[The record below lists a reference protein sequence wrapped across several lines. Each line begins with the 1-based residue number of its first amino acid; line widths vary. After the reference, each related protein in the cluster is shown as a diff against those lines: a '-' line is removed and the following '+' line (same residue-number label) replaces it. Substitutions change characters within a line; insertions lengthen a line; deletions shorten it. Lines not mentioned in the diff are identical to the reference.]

1 VHRNHPIG
9 SAGRDREAIGSF
21 DPVGPAG
28 HVALD
33 HGRGATGGT
42 FEPVATVAFLH
53 AHPDDEAIFS
63 GGTMCAL
70 ADAGHR
76 VVLIVA
82 TGGELGLDVA
92 VGSLGHTRRAEVQEA
107 ARHLGIHAVHHL
119 GFRDSGM
126 AGDPAN
132 RAPGAFVAADTAVAA
147 ERVANVLETEA
158 ADTVVVYDDH
168 GIYGHPDHVQGHVV
182 GLAAAEL
189 VGAPHRYEMTV
200 DREYLHFVETHLV
213 EEAAL
218 GGDLG
223 LAGSRI
229 GTSSVEVDLTLD
241 VRAHL
246 AAKRMAMAAHRSQL
260 PEHAPVF
267 GLPPDRFADV
277 YGWEWY
283 RRRGPRGPLEELGQR

>member
-1 VHRNHPIG
+1 M
-9 SAGRDREAIGSF
+9 
-21 DPVGPAG
+21 
-28 HVALD
+28 
-33 HGRGATGGT
+33 
-42 FEPVATVAFLH
+42 AFLH

-63 GGTMCAL
+63 AGTMRAL
-70 ADAGHR
+70 SGARHR

-92 VGSLGHTRRAEVQEA
+92 HGSLGHTRRAEVEEA
-107 ARHLGIHAVHHL
+107 AEHLGIHAVHHL
-119 GFRDSGM
+119 GYRDSGL

-132 RAPGAFVAADTAVAA
+132 QAAGAFVAAETGVAA
-147 ERVANVLETEA
+147 ELVAGVLEAED

-168 GIYGHPDHVQGHVV
+168 GIYGHPDHVQGHLV
-182 GLAAAEL
+182 GLAAADL
-189 VGAPHRYEMTV
+189 VGVRHRYEMTV

-218 GGDLG
+218 AGDLG
-223 LAGSRI
+223 LAGSHI

-246 AAKRMAMAAHRSQL
+246 PAKRAAMAAHRSQL

-267 GLPPDRFADV
+267 GLHPDRFAEV

-283 RRRGPRGPLEELGQR
+283 RRLGPRGVLDDLRTDRG

>member
-1 VHRNHPIG
+1 M
-9 SAGRDREAIGSF
+9 S
-21 DPVGPAG
+21 
-28 HVALD
+28 
-33 HGRGATGGT
+33 
-42 FEPVATVAFLH
+42 TVAFVH

-63 GGTMCAL
+63 GGTIL
-70 ADAGHR
+70 SLVERGHR
-76 VVLIVA
+76 VLLLVA
-82 TGGELGLDVA
+82 TGGELGTMAAPDASVPDRELDGAPPAAHA
-92 VGSLGHTRRAEVQEA
+92 VGSNDTGRGAASAAPSGDRAEPLAPTRRRELDA
-107 ARHLGIHAVHHL
+107 AATILGVHEVHHL
-119 GFRDSGM
+119 GHLDSGM

-132 RAPGAFVAADTAVAA
+132 HAPGSFFAADAHAVAADVA
-147 ERVANVLETEA
+147 EIFSSGGV
-158 ADTVVVYDDH
+158 DTVVVYDDH
-168 GIYGHPDHVQGHVV
+168 GVYGHPDHVQGHVV

-189 VGAPHRYEMTV
+189 AGIACRYEMTV

-246 AAKRMAMAAHRSQL
+246 GTKRRAMAAHRSQL

-267 GLPPDRFADV
+267 GLDPDRFAEV

-283 RRRGPRGPLEELGQR
+283 HRLGPRGVLDDLVAR

>member
-1 VHRNHPIG
+1 MRRTYRRADAARTQRRPAPGDG
-9 SAGRDREAIGSF
+9 SDRVSRYGLA
-21 DPVGPAG
+21 
-28 HVALD
+28 
-33 HGRGATGGT
+33 
-42 FEPVATVAFLH
+42 VATVAFVH

-63 GGTMCAL
+63 GGTIL
-70 ADAGHR
+70 SLVERGHR
-76 VVLIVA
+76 VLLLVA
-82 TGGELGLDVA
+82 TGGELGADD
-92 VGSLGHTRRAEVQEA
+92 GSGALAPERRRELEA
-107 ARHLGIHAVHHL
+107 AATILGVHEVHHL
-119 GFRDSGM
+119 GHLDSGM

-132 RAPGAFVAADTAVAA
+132 HAPGSFFAADPHAVAA
-147 ERVANVLETEA
+147 VVAGIFSHGGV
-158 ADTVVVYDDH
+158 DTVVVYDDH
-168 GIYGHPDHVQGHVV
+168 GVYGHPDHVQGHVV

-189 VGAPHRYEMTV
+189 AGISCRYEMTV

-229 GTSSVEVDLTLD
+229 GTSSVEIDLTLD

-246 AAKRMAMAAHRSQL
+246 DPKRRAMAAHRSQL

-267 GLPPDRFADV
+267 GLDPDRFAEV

-283 RRRGPRGPLEELGQR
+283 RRLGPRGVLDDLVVR